1 MSERNMEGEDSVRT
15 VDCLRGRLLAER
27 AASKNAKE
35 EELQLENK
43 LMELEKLLKQEAKSR
58 NKAEKRLKFLMKKL
72 ESVKS
77 SHCSD
82 ESECISSNP
91 CSITKEEQ
99 EWKEEKDL
107 IDTQNCSFNLSD
119 DSCSTAEGASSISCA
134 IEFKGR
140 IVEQRNDTFAD
151 SLSSASEKSSS
162 NVDQGRSSAD
172 EGIKQRNGLFEDSL
186 SSASDQHSSLI
197 TDQQSGVC
205 CHSFRS
211 CADDSNSQVD
221 DSMALVVVDTPQREH
236 RIDPV
241 ALDASVREVLDTLR
255 RAKEELQSSM
265 VRRRMKMM
273 GVNVKSSAVF
283 I

>member
-1 MSERNMEGEDSVRT
+1 MEGEDSVRT

-27 AASKNAKE
+27 AASKIAKE

-72 ESVKS
+72 ESMKS

-82 ESECISSNP
+82 ESEYISSNP

-99 EWKEEKDL
+99 ELKEEKDL

-119 DSCSTAEGASSISCA
+119 DSSIAEGASISCA

-140 IVEQRNDTFAD
+140 IVEQRNDTFED
-151 SLSSASEKSSS
+151 SSSAASEKWSS
-162 NVDQGRSSAD
+162 NMDQGSIRSSAD
-172 EGIKQRNGLFEDSL
+172 EGIKQSNGLFENSL
-186 SSASDQHSSLI
+186 SSASDQHSSLNM
-197 TDQQSGVC
+197 DQQSGVC

-211 CADDSNSQVD
+211 CADEQGQDYNSQVD
-221 DSMALVVVDTPQREH
+221 DSMALVVVDMSQRTH
-236 RIDPV
+236 RIDPE

-265 VRRRMKMM
+265 VRRRMKMI
-273 GVNVKSSAVF
+273 GVAAKTSTVF

>member
-58 NKAEKRLKFLMKKL
+58 NKAEKKLKFLMKKL

-82 ESECISSNP
+82 ESEYISSNP
-91 CSITKEEQ
+91 CSIAKEEQ
-99 EWKEEKDL
+99 ELKEEKDL
-107 IDTQNCSFNLSD
+107 TDTQDCSVNLSD
-119 DSCSTAEGASSISCA
+119 DSSTVVISCA
-134 IEFKGR
+134 IQFTGR
-140 IVEQRNDTFAD
+140 IAEQRNDTFED
-151 SLSSASEKSSS
+151 SLSSASEKGSS
-162 NVDQGRSSAD
+162 NVDQWGVSSSAD

-186 SSASDQHSSLI
+186 SSASDQHSSLV
-197 TDQQSGVC
+197 TDQESGVC

-221 DSMALVVVDTPQREH
+221 DSMALVVVDTPQRKH

-255 RAKEELQSSM
+255 RAKEELRSSM

-273 GVNVKSSAVF
+273 GVTVKTSTVF